1 MASIGT
7 AAAIVGTGLLT
18 AVIGTGVAWAGGP
31 GGIVDNFANGASE
44 AVGTGTFDNG
54 LVGFRAAGDTNEEAS
69 AAVIAACQR
78 AGGRDCTSDEVTNE
92 NLCIVSVADPVSGVV
107 AGGAGVTLDVA
118 RQDAIARAAANST
131 PLGPGAVVVV
141 SACP

>member
-1 MASIGT
+1 MA
-7 AAAIVGTGLLT
+7 TGLLT
-18 AVIGTGVAWAGGP
+18 ALIATGVAWADGP
-31 GGIVDNFANGASE
+31 GGVIDDAANGASE
-44 AVGTGTFDNG
+44 AVGTGVFDNG
-54 LVGFRAAGDTNEEAS
+54 LVGFRASGNTNEEAS
-69 AAVIAACQR
+69 AAVIAACRR

-92 NLCIVSVADPVSGVV
+92 NLCVVSVADPVSRVV